1 MSCRKK
7 SNSRWQ
13 TEALAACFLARK
25 KSMFVLHRLT
35 PRSASLEA
43 EKVARHE
50 QLSVSCTYVAFSFRI
65 TLVPSV

>member
-43 EKVARHE
+43 EKVARYE

-65 TLVPSV
+65 TLVASV